1 MSEDVLQKLN
11 KQKEEREKTHA
22 TIKGMFEGIRLT
34 RQSETDKG
42 ILKVL
47 EFVIDGFKNTSDS
60 FDLVFEG
67 IYYMGKRVETLEKEV
82 KQLQKTVDT
91 FQENK

>member
-47 EFVIDGFKNTSDS
+47 EFVMDGFKNTSDS
-60 FDLVFEG
+60 FGLIMEG
-67 IYYMGKRVETLEKEV
+67 FYYVTQRVEKLEKEV
-82 KQLQKTVDT
+82 KQLQRTVDT
-91 FQENK
+91 FQESK